1 MHLGDITN
9 KQLTKKNMKI
19 SKFTKILLGAALVL
33 GAMTQAQAQDKK
45 VDPTGTYIWT
55 QPGRNGGA
63 DRTNALVLKLD
74 GDKLTGKLSAPGRG
88 GAAADADITDGK
100 LAGAAVSFNVVRDF
114 NGNSM
119 TNKYSGT
126 LADGSIKGKIESERK
141 GQANSRDWEAKLQ
154 KYSAASNRSDSLR

>member
-63 DRTNALVLKLD
+63 DRTNTLVLKLN
-74 GDKLTGKLSAPGRG
+74 GDKLTGNVTAPGRG
-88 GAAADADITDGK
+88 GAAAAATEIADGK

-126 LADGSIKGKIESERK
+126 LADGAIKGKIESERN
-141 GQANSRDWEAKLQ
+141 GQANSRDWEAKLH
-154 KYSAASNRSDSLR
+154 K